1 MPHCSFSSHLRPGIM
16 SSHAKRRSATIALW
30 VTYVNIVLYALCYQL
45 QRPVEPFLVAKLT
58 TSGGDGDATAQ
69 DAAMNYGRVQ
79 AFFSAIQT
87 VGSPLVGILL
97 DRIGIRRTSA
107 LVFAASALSYAVLAH
122 STDLSTLFLSKIPTV
137 LQHAFLVAQATA
149 ATEAGSDD
157 ALRAQA
163 LGRMTTSYTIGATIG
178 PALGGFLAHGDDS
191 KVGDMYL
198 GAWLAVFGSI
208 LSVVLSLVCLPD
220 EHYHTDIPTE
230 ASTKNTPQQSRS
242 FLADVKKTVSLA
254 TRSHIWPLLAV
265 KVVGG
270 VARSMHSTA
279 LPLVLKE
286 GLDFDPAQLGVVMS
300 SASLAVAVFG
310 AVALKPFTNTLGSEG
325 LARLGLSFRGV
336 MAISIAYIVSSS
348 SLSGSLLSTSP
359 VFIQI
364 CTASIAHALASH
376 ALATS
381 LTTMTTG
388 AVPPS
393 ERGAILGLEHGL
405 FSFVGVFAPTAGTF
419 LLAKGGGFWTLAL
432 INAAID
438 VALVGALYT
447 WTQMRTK
454 RFGSAGGVYTDK
466 DEHSD

>member
-1 MPHCSFSSHLRPGIM
+1 M
-16 SSHAKRRSATIALW
+16 SSHAKRRSATLALW

-58 TSGGDGDATAQ
+58 TSG

-122 STDLSTLFLSKIPTV
+122 STDLSTLFLSKVPTV

-178 PALGGFLAHGDDS
+178 PALGGFLAHGDGDDS
-191 KVGDMYL
+191 KVGDMYF

-208 LSVVLSLVCLPD
+208 LSVVLSLAYLPD
-220 EHYHTDIPTE
+220 EHYHTDTPTE
-230 ASTKNTPQQSRS
+230 ASTKNTPQHSRS
-242 FLADVKKTVSLA
+242 FLADVKKTANLA

-279 LPLVLKE
+279 LPLALKE
-286 GLDFDPAQLGVVMS
+286 GLDFDPAQLGLVMS

-388 AVPPS
+388 SVPPS

-419 LLAKGGGFWTLAL
+419 LLAKGGGFWTVAL
-432 INAAID
+432 VNAAID
-438 VALVGALYT
+438 VALVGALT
-447 WTQMRTK
+447 HGPK
-454 RFGSAGGVYTDK
+454 
-466 DEHSD
+466 